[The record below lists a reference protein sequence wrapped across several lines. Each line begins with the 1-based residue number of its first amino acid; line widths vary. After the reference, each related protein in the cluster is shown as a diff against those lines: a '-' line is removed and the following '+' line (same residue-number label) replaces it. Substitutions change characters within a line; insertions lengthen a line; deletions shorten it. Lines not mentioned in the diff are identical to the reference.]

1 MFITQQKKITGI
13 SLWALPVCRYSRCL
27 LLLGSIALSSS
38 LQATITLTEIT
49 APTFGLILSG
59 ASGRQFVLNTS
70 GTITGAD
77 AADHVSSQA
86 AGDITVTDDTSPA
99 TIEILADNIST
110 SGGLTLN
117 QVLCSYA
124 GGAQTQ
130 CDGSPLVATSSASA
144 SLKIGVDI
152 TTSQVH
158 NGGDGAS
165 VSMDINVT
173 YQ

>member
-1 MFITQQKKITGI
+1 M
-13 SLWALPVCRYSRCL
+13 PVLKFNRL
-27 LLLGSIALSSS
+27 LVFFVGSFLSWPAN
-38 LQATITLTEIT
+38 ATITLTEIT

-77 AADHVSSQA
+77 SADHISSQA

-99 TIEILADNIST
+99 TIEILANNISS
-110 SGGLTLN
+110 SGGLTVN

-124 GGAQTQ
+124 GGAQSQ
-130 CDGSPLVATSSASA
+130 CDGSPLVTTSSASA
-144 SLKIGVDI
+144 SLKIGVDV

-158 NGGDGAS
+158 NGGDTAT
-165 VSMDINVT
+165 VNMDINVT

>member
-1 MFITQQKKITGI
+1 M
-13 SLWALPVCRYSRCL
+13 C
-27 LLLGSIALSSS
+27 LSSDSVVCTIYNIPIVLFLS
-38 LQATITLTEIT
+38 LLMPLHSLATITLTEIT
-49 APTFGLILSG
+49 APSFGLILSG

-70 GTITGAD
+70 GSITGAD
-77 AADHVSSQA
+77 ASDHISGQS
-86 AGDITVTDDTSPA
+86 AGDITVTDDTSPV
-99 TIEILADNIST
+99 TIEILADSIST
-110 SGGLTLN
+110 SGGLTVN

-130 CDGSPLVATSSASA
+130 CDGSPLVTTSAASA
-144 SLKIGVDI
+144 SLKIGVDV

-158 NGGDGAS
+158 SGGDSAS